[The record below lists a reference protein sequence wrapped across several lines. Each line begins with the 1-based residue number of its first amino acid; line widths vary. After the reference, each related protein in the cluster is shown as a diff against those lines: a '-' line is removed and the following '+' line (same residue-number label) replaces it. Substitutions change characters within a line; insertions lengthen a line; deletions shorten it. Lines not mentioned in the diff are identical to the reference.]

1 MSFDLDLGVAKNFC
15 RNHTPHKIS
24 SERNDLTF
32 GPKKNCWQVGF
43 SDRAR
48 LVISFSQM
56 SSYEMNRLKSRNSST
71 YQLVMDI
78 WSPETKL
85 KCWKCTGN
93 FDKIS
98 FFSHTGRDCGRG
110 QRISTVFDWWC
121 IETMSSRIPWWL
133 TFSDFSSRNR
143 KYN

>member
-1 MSFDLDLGVAKNFC
+1 MYFRSFFVISLVKKKIPSDFLRAFLLQMSFDLDLGVAKNFC

-32 GPKKNCWQVGF
+32 GPKKKNCWQVGF

-71 YQLVMDI
+71 YQLVMEI

-98 FFSHTGRDCGRG
+98 FFFSHRA
-110 QRISTVFDWWC
+110 
-121 IETMSSRIPWWL
+121 WL
-133 TFSDFSSRNR
+133 R
-143 KYN
+143 